1 MYFKSNFV
9 KIKAIGTAIAIQVV
23 VTENARIIDLQKII
37 KVFSLNSEAQDSLPA
52 LNAFKISYPRGI
64 MQAIETNKQGI
75 DNPIGTFMIFKG
87 IRVDVG
93 CTGFIK
99 NDP

>member
-9 KIKAIGTAIAIQVV
+9 KSKAIGTAIAIQVV

-52 LNAFKISYPRGI
+52 LNAFKIRYPRGI
-64 MQAIETNKQGI
+64 MQAIDTNKQGI
-75 DNPIGTFMIFKG
+75 ANPIGIFMIFKG
-87 IRVDVG
+87 TRIDFAR
-93 CTGFIK
+93 TALIK
-99 NDP
+99 K